1 MRRLPLALLAVLVL
15 GVAAC
20 SSSSSDDGDAA
31 EDATSTTIDAGAD
44 VDTTAGS
51 TTTPPGAPAGHEA
64 IVAALADDATEG
76 RDNQTA
82 GSEVAQDLL
91 VEALEGIGAAP
102 VPGGEGYRHRFAEGT
117 NLLAL
122 LPGTTRPDE
131 LVIIGAHYD
140 HLGRD
145 CPTATPGDDVCNG
158 AADNAAGVAAV
169 LEIARRLAEDPP
181 ARSVLVALWDAEED
195 GLLGAG
201 AFVAA
206 PPVDLTTVSA
216 YLNWDIQGVNLLP
229 SLADVTVV
237 VGAETGGDVLAEAAT
252 AAGDASS
259 LDEANLSLLFGQGRS
274 DHAPFAAAGVP
285 VVFFTDANSA
295 CYHTSQDDVAALD
308 VDKLGRQIDL
318 GHALAVDLATR
329 DDRPA
334 FVPDAPVATF
344 DDAVTMQRVVT
355 AARPDLGRFEAADQA
370 VVEQFLVDLD
380 AMVAA
385 GADAFDGTDVGAL
398 LAGSAALV
406 DLLTEGE
413 CDSFTG

>member
-1 MRRLPLALLAVLVL
+1 MAVPSRLVHRLPVALLVVLVL
-15 GVAAC
+15 GVASC
-20 SSSSSDDGDAA
+20 SSDDADGDAA
-31 EDATSTTIDAGAD
+31 STTSGVAA
-44 VDTTAGS
+44 DTTAGP
-51 TTTPPGAPAGHEA
+51 TTTPAPAALDGYEA
-64 IVAALADDATEG
+64 TVAALADDVMEG
-76 RDNQTA
+76 RDNLTA
-82 GSEVAQDLL
+82 GSGAAQAYL
-91 VEALEGIGAAP
+91 VEALEGIGEP
-102 VPGGEGYRHRFAEGT
+102 VPGGDGYRHPFAEGT

-122 LPGTTRPDE
+122 VPGTDRAE
-131 LVIIGAHYD
+131 EIVIIGAHYD
-140 HLGRD
+140 HLGRE

-169 LEIARRLAEDPP
+169 LEIGRRLAEDPP

-195 GLLGAG
+195 GLLGAA

-206 PPVDLTTVSA
+206 PPIELTSVSA

-229 SLADVTVV
+229 SLAGFTVV
-237 VGAETGGDVLAEAAT
+237 VGAETGGTVLREAAI
-252 AAGDASS
+252 AAGDGSS
-259 LDEANLSLLFGQGRS
+259 LDEANLSLHFGQGRS

-295 CYHTSQDDVAALD
+295 CYHTSQDDLASLD
-308 VDKLGRQIDL
+308 MEKLGLQIDL

-329 DDRPA
+329 DDRPV

-344 DDAVTMQRVVT
+344 DDAVTMQRLV
-355 AARPDLGRFEAADQA
+355 AAAQPDLGRFEAADQA

-380 AMVAA
+380 VMVAA
-385 GADAFDGTDVGAL
+385 GAEAFDGTDVGVL

-406 DLLTEGE
+406 DLLTEGS

>member
-1 MRRLPLALLAVLVL
+1 M
-15 GVAAC
+15 
-20 SSSSSDDGDAA
+20 
-31 EDATSTTIDAGAD
+31 
-44 VDTTAGS
+44 
-51 TTTPPGAPAGHEA
+51 
-64 IVAALADDATEG
+64 EG
-76 RDNQTA
+76 RDNLTA
-82 GSEVAQDLL
+82 GSDAAQAYL
-91 VEALEGIGAAP
+91 VEALEGIGEP
-102 VPGGEGYRHRFAEGT
+102 IPGGEGYRHPFADGT

-122 LPGTTRPDE
+122 VPGTTRPDE

-140 HLGRD
+140 HLGRE

-195 GLLGAG
+195 GLLGAA

-206 PPVDLTTVSA
+206 PPIDLTSVSA

-229 SLADVTVV
+229 SLAGFTVV
-237 VGAETGGDVLAEAAT
+237 VGAETGGAVLSEAAT
-252 AAGDASS
+252 AAGEASS
-259 LDEANLSLLFGQGRS
+259 LDAANLSLLFGQGRS

-285 VVFFTDANSA
+285 VVFLTDANSA

-308 VDKLGRQIDL
+308 MEKLGRQIDL
-318 GHALAVDLATR
+318 GHALAVDLSTS

-344 DDAVTMQRVVT
+344 DDAVTMQRLV
-355 AARPDLGRFEAADQA
+355 AAAQADLGRYAAADQA

-380 AMVAA
+380 AVVAD
-385 GADAFDGTDVGAL
+385 GPEAFDGADVGVL
-398 LAGSAALV
+398 LSGSATLV
-406 DLLTEGE
+406 DLLTEGT
-413 CDSFTG
+413 CDAFTE